1 MNIRF
6 TSSLTPDDE
15 NLIAPVVLQTLTGI
29 LNLLP
34 IVYMVR
40 IDTSDSQVYQVSGS
54 GVGTAPGIALP
65 DDEQSLKAFR
75 LQTDLP

>member
-15 NLIAPVVLQTLTGI
+15 NLIAPVVLQTLTSI

-34 IVYMVR
+34 IAYMVR

-54 GVGTAPGIALP
+54 GLGTPPTDSLP
-65 DDEQSLKAFR
+65 NASHL
-75 LQTDLP
+75 